1 MPYKEKEIE
10 KLYYT
15 IGEVSEMLG
24 LNASQIRYW
33 ETEFPSL
40 KPRKDRK
47 GNRLFTKEDI
57 ETIKLI
63 HHLVKEKGFTIVPL
77 SMYINENGYA
87 KMEIGLGK
95 GKKLYD
101 KRESMKSKDVE
112 REMKRFLK

>member
-33 ETEFPSL
+33 ETEFGSL
-40 KPRKDRK
+40 KPKKDRK

-63 HHLVKEKGFTIVPL
+63 HHLVKEKGFTI
-77 SMYINENGYA
+77 EGA
-87 KMEIGLGK
+87 KSKLKSGGDEATKKMKVIDSL
-95 GKKLYD
+95 KKL
-101 KRESMKSKDVE
+101 RG
-112 REMKRFLK
+112 FLEEIKEAL